1 LKDELKLTQDKYGR
15 YIDTIANHTEKTQL
29 MVHRNRVS
37 ILIDGVE
44 EDGEPQPTATGGTI
58 VTDVYYLLLPSSP
71 LEIQAE

>member
-1 LKDELKLTQDKYGR
+1 MEG
-15 YIDTIANHTEKTQL
+15 IDTIPNHTEKTQL

-44 EDGEPQPTATGGTI
+44 EDGEPQPPI

-71 LEIQAE
+71 LEIQVE